1 MPGATGRITWPGGRA
16 EGLQIIEIWSPDV
29 PAPFA
34 VLVSAYRG
42 PSRHGPKLGE
52 SADAFTRRITEF
64 AKTRADIEVLK
75 IFLPVPKR
83 RIVRERL

>member
-1 MPGATGRITWPGGRA
+1 MPGATGRITWPSGRA
-16 EGLQIIEIWSPDV
+16 EGLQIIEISHPDV
-29 PAPFA
+29 TAPFA
-34 VLVSAYRG
+34 SLVSAYRG
-42 PSRHGPKLGE
+42 PARYCPKPGE